1 MKILSVFSSK
11 LKQTQIQPKKKA
23 VSYRRNME
31 CYSTSGASHLTSTP
45 TRPANS
51 NPNYYENNNYG
62 DQTITSDQH
71 QQHHYYGYHQTYMD
85 MCPSS
90 QQQQTLSQQSV
101 EIVDNSAELWAAQ
114 QSCFSLSNDSIH
126 SSLSQ
131 PGKKLF
137 FISSMII
144 MYG

>member
-1 MKILSVFSSK
+1 MKILSVFGSK
-11 LKQTQIQPKKKA
+11 TLKQTQHKKKV
-23 VSYRRNME
+23 VSNRRNME

-45 TRPANS
+45 THPANS
-51 NPNYYENNNYG
+51 NSNYYENNNYG
-62 DQTITSDQH
+62 DQTITPDQH

-131 PGKKLF
+131 PGKKF
-137 FISSMII
+137 FHSSSIII
-144 MYG
+144 MYC